1 MPSLLKPLPGSILDK
16 HCCEL
21 SLGQASQYLPP
32 PFLNSMKEIQ
42 IYQPKLDGAN
52 MAALAS
58 SSHLV
63 RWEMCV
69 LPFPFPFL
77 YRLFPIQT
85 FQGDIPWG
93 ISPGDRE
100 LASQGGS
107 MASGAVHRREQQDR
121 ASRWLYGLL
130 GWQQSN
136 PTGCHYFTQWLSL
149 KNSKKPP
156 DEETFTSWISNWLLP
171 TPKYACP
178 SPLTT
183 FLPLLL
189 QETNEHASR
198 AQ

>member
-32 PFLNSMKEIQ
+32 PFLNSTKEIQ

-69 LPFPFPFL
+69 LPFSFPFL

-93 ISPGDRE
+93 QRISQPRRKYGEWCCPEKGTARLCFRMTLWTPG
-100 LASQGGS
+100 
-107 MASGAVHRREQQDR
+107 MAAEQSHR
-121 ASRWLYGLL
+121 
-130 GWQQSN
+130 
-136 PTGCHYFTQWLSL
+136 
-149 KNSKKPP
+149 
-156 DEETFTSWISNWLLP
+156 
-171 TPKYACP
+171 
-178 SPLTT
+178 
-183 FLPLLL
+183 LPLFYTMAISEKL
-189 QETNEHASR
+189 QEATWWRNIHILNK
-198 AQ
+198 